1 MQAMCDSSS
10 PAEGPP
16 LDRRAR
22 RGQAD
27 RQARDGGRGGGGGA
41 GGGGQTGRGEGGEV
55 TIGIWSQSIFT
66 GKQKVLKKWKK
77 RKKRKGGGG
86 ETGEWR
92 QGRGV
97 NSRREP

>member
-27 RQARDGGRGGGGGA
+27 GRVTEKRGGGGGER
-41 GGGGQTGRGEGGEV
+41 GGRTGRVEGGEGGEGGEV
-55 TIGIWSQSIFT
+55 TTVVCSQSI
-66 GKQKVLKKWKK
+66 L
-77 RKKRKGGGG
+77 
-86 ETGEWR
+86 
-92 QGRGV
+92 
-97 NSRREP
+97 

>member
-27 RQARDGGRGGGGGA
+27 RRARDGGRGGGGGA
-41 GGGGQTGRGEGGEV
+41 GAGGGQPGKGEGGEV
-55 TIGIWSQSIFT
+55 TIGVWSQSIFT
-66 GKQKVLKKWKK
+66 GKQKVLKKWEKKEKKK
-77 RKKRKGGGG
+77 R
-86 ETGEWR
+86 
-92 QGRGV
+92 GRGEGGD
-97 NSRREP
+97 R